1 MTLSLYSVWSDESG
15 ALSFE
20 WCIVTVLLVLG
31 IVSGLSAARD
41 GIIDE
46 LSDVSGMLLSLDQSY
61 SFEGILCIPDS
72 VYEDAPAEVVDCGRS
87 SLPGQAAVSDVDS

>member
-1 MTLSLYSVWSDESG
+1 MKHSLHSMWSDESG

-20 WCIVTVLLVLG
+20 WCIVAVLLVFG

-41 GIIDE
+41 AIIDE
-46 LSDVSGMLLSLDQSY
+46 LSDVSGVLLSLDQSY

-87 SLPGQAAVSDVDS
+87 NLPGQPAVSDVDS